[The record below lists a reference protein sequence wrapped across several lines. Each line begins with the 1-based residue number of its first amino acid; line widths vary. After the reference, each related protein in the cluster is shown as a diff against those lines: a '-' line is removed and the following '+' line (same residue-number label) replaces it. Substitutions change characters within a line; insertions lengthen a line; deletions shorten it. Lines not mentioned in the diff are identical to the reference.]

1 MSNISNKW
9 IELHQSRI
17 NKILIKFFNSRENNT
32 TLHKAC
38 SYSVLN
44 GGKRIRAL
52 LVYAVGGM
60 TNTDIK
66 ILDQLAISFELI
78 HAYSLIHDDLP
89 SMDDDNL
96 RRGKETC
103 HIKFNEAQAI
113 LAGDALQAL
122 AFELISSPQLMIS
135 STKKITMINILA
147 NAIGE
152 TGMVLGQSQ
161 DIESTNHELDIDYLE
176 NLQGL
181 KTGLLIQAI
190 CEITYLSSE
199 NLDKKTKKIIKKI
212 GILIG
217 KIYQITD
224 DILDCESNTT
234 ILGKTA
240 GKDKKN
246 NKVTYVSLIGLKKSK
261 EKNSYFFSE
270 LKKSIESIPNNSS
283 NMITLIN
290 YIYSRAY

>member
-1 MSNISNKW
+1 MSRIPNEW
-9 IELHQSRI
+9 IESHQSRI
-17 NKILIKFFNSRENNT
+17 NKILNDFFNSRENNT
-32 TLHKAC
+32 TLHQAC

-52 LVYAVGGM
+52 LVYAVGEIS
-60 TNTDIK
+60 NTDIQ
-66 ILDQLAISFELI
+66 ILDQLAISLELI

-122 AFELISSPQLMIS
+122 AFELLSSPKFNVTS
-135 STKKITMINILA
+135 AKKINIIHSLSR
-147 NAIGE
+147 AIGD

-161 DIESTNHELDIDYLE
+161 DIESTYNLPDIDSLDK
-176 NLQGL
+176 LQEL
-181 KTGLLIQAI
+181 KTGFLIQAA
-190 CEITYLSSE
+190 CEISYQVTEEL
-199 NLDKKTKKIIKKI
+199 NQKTEMLVKKI
-212 GILIG
+212 GLLIG

-224 DILDCESNTT
+224 DILDYEANTS

-240 GKDKKN
+240 GKDKKD
-246 NKVTYVSLIGLKKSK
+246 NKVTYASLIGLDKSK
-261 EKNSYFFSE
+261 KKNSSYFAE
-270 LKKSIESIPNNSS
+270 LKICVEDLPGNPDNI
-283 NMITLIN
+283 MTLIN
-290 YIYSRAY
+290 YIYFRAY

>member
-1 MSNISNKW
+1 MSNVSNNW

-17 NKILIKFFNSRENNT
+17 NEILIDFFDSQKNKS

-52 LVYAVGGM
+52 LIYAIGDII
-60 TNTDIK
+60 NANIK

-78 HAYSLIHDDLP
+78 HAYSLVHDDLP

-122 AFELISSPQLMIS
+122 AFDLLSSPYLAIGN
-135 STKKITMINILA
+135 TEKITMINILS
-147 NAIGE
+147 NAIGMN
-152 TGMVLGQSQ
+152 GMVLGQSQ
-161 DIESTNHELDIDYLE
+161 DIESTNHKLDIDHLE
-176 NLQGL
+176 ELQEL
-181 KTGLLIQAI
+181 KTGLLIQAA
-190 CEITYLSSE
+190 CEITYLTTDD
-199 NLDKKTKKIIKKI
+199 LDIKTKELIKKI
-212 GILIG
+212 GVLIG

-224 DILDCESNTT
+224 DILDYETNTS

-240 GKDKKN
+240 GKDKKD
-246 NKVTYVSLIGLKKSK
+246 NKATYVSLLGLNKSK
-261 EKNSYFFSE
+261 EKNSSYFTE
-270 LKKSIESIPNNSS
+270 LKKIVKDLPGNTTNF
-283 NMITLIN
+283 MALIN

>member
-1 MSNISNKW
+1 MSRIPNEW
-9 IELHQSRI
+9 IESHQSRI
-17 NKILIKFFNSRENNT
+17 NKILIGFFNSRENNT
-32 TLHKAC
+32 TLHQAC

-52 LVYAVGGM
+52 LVYAVGEIS
-60 TNTDIK
+60 NTDIK
-66 ILDQLAISFELI
+66 ILDQLAISLELI

-122 AFELISSPQLMIS
+122 AFELLSSPKFNVTS
-135 STKKITMINILA
+135 AKKINIIHSLSR
-147 NAIGE
+147 AIGD

-161 DIESTNHELDIDYLE
+161 DIESTYNQPDIDSLDK
-176 NLQGL
+176 LQEL
-181 KTGLLIQAI
+181 KTGFLIQAA
-190 CEITYLSSE
+190 CEISYQVTEEL
-199 NLDKKTKKIIKKI
+199 NQKTEMLVKKI
-212 GILIG
+212 GLLIG

-224 DILDCESNTT
+224 DILDYEANTS

-240 GKDKKN
+240 GKDKKD
-246 NKVTYVSLIGLKKSK
+246 NKVTYASLIGLDKSK
-261 EKNSYFFSE
+261 EKNSSYFSE
-270 LKKSIESIPNNSS
+270 LKICVEDLPGNPDNI
-283 NMITLIN
+283 MTLIN
-290 YIYSRAY
+290 YIYFRAY

>member
-1 MSNISNKW
+1 MSNDSNNW
-9 IELHQSRI
+9 IEMHQSRI
-17 NKILIKFFNSRENNT
+17 NEILINLFDSQKNKSI
-32 TLHKAC
+32 LHKAC

-52 LVYAVGGM
+52 LIYAIGDIIN
-60 TNTDIK
+60 TNIK

-122 AFELISSPQLMIS
+122 AFDLLSSPQLTIGD
-135 STKKITMINILA
+135 TKKITMINILS
-147 NAIGE
+147 NAIGIN
-152 TGMVLGQSQ
+152 GMVLGQSQ
-161 DIESTNHELDIDYLE
+161 DIESTNHKIDID
-176 NLQGL
+176 NLDELQEL
-181 KTGLLIQAI
+181 KTGLLIQAA
-190 CEITYLSSE
+190 CEITYLTTG
-199 NLDKKTKKIIKKI
+199 NLDIKTKELIKKI

-224 DILDCESNTT
+224 DILDYETNTS

-246 NKVTYVSLIGLKKSK
+246 NKATYVSLLGLNKSK
-261 EKNSYFFSE
+261 EKNNSYFTE
-270 LKKSIESIPNNSS
+270 LKKIVKDLPGNTTNI
-283 NMITLIN
+283 MTLIN
-290 YIYSRAY
+290 YIYSRTY

>member
-1 MSNISNKW
+1 MRNISNKW

-17 NKILIKFFNSRENNT
+17 NKILIKFFNSRENNS

-38 SYSVLN
+38 RYSVLN

-52 LVYAVGGM
+52 LVYAIGGI

-66 ILDQLAISFELI
+66 VLDQLAISFELI
-78 HAYSLIHDDLP
+78 HAYSLVHDDLP

-122 AFELISSPQLMIS
+122 AFELLSSQQLQINS
-135 STKKITMINILA
+135 SKKITMINILS
-147 NAIGE
+147 NAIGGS
-152 TGMVLGQSQ
+152 GMVLGQSQ
-161 DIESTNHELDIDYLE
+161 DIESTNHELDIGYLE
-176 NLQGL
+176 ELQGL
-181 KTGLLIQAI
+181 KTGLLIRAI
-190 CEITYLSSE
+190 CEITYLTAE
-199 NLDKKTKKIIKKI
+199 DLDKNTEKLIKKI
-212 GILIG
+212 GVLIG

-224 DILDCESNTT
+224 DILDCESNTAV
-234 ILGKTA
+234 LGKTA

-246 NKVTYVSLIGLKKSK
+246 NKVTYVSLIGIEESK
-261 EKNSYFFSE
+261 EKNSCLFSE
-270 LKKSIESIPNNSS
+270 LKKCIKSIPNDS
-283 NMITLIN
+283 NNIMTLID
-290 YIYSRAY
+290 YIYSRSY

>member
-1 MSNISNKW
+1 MSRIPNEW
-9 IELHQSRI
+9 IESHQSRI
-17 NKILIKFFNSRENNT
+17 NKILIGFFNSRENNT
-32 TLHKAC
+32 TLHQAC

-52 LVYAVGGM
+52 LVYAVGEIS
-60 TNTDIK
+60 NTDIK
-66 ILDQLAISFELI
+66 ILDQLAISLELI

-122 AFELISSPQLMIS
+122 AFELLSSPKFNII
-135 STKKITMINILA
+135 STKKINIIHLLSR
-147 NAIGE
+147 AIGY

-161 DIESTNHELDIDYLE
+161 DIESTYNQPDIDSLDK
-176 NLQGL
+176 LQEL
-181 KTGLLIQAI
+181 KTGFLIQAA
-190 CEITYLSSE
+190 CEISYQVTEEL
-199 NLDKKTKKIIKKI
+199 NQKTEMLVKKI
-212 GILIG
+212 GLLIG

-224 DILDCESNTT
+224 DILDYEANTS

-240 GKDKKN
+240 GKDKKD
-246 NKVTYVSLIGLKKSK
+246 NKVTYASLIGLDKSK
-261 EKNSYFFSE
+261 EKNSSYFAE
-270 LKKSIESIPNNSS
+270 LKICVEDLPGNPDNI
-283 NMITLIN
+283 MTLIN
-290 YIYSRAY
+290 YIYFRAY

>member
-1 MSNISNKW
+1 MSRIPNEW
-9 IELHQSRI
+9 IESHQSRI
-17 NKILIKFFNSRENNT
+17 NKILNDFFNSRENNT
-32 TLHKAC
+32 TLHQAC

-52 LVYAVGGM
+52 LVYAVGEIS
-60 TNTDIK
+60 NTDIQ
-66 ILDQLAISFELI
+66 ILDQLAISLELI

-122 AFELISSPQLMIS
+122 AFELLSSPKFNISSA
-135 STKKITMINILA
+135 KKINIIHSLSR
-147 NAIGE
+147 AIGY

-161 DIESTNHELDIDYLE
+161 DIESTYNQPDIDSLDK
-176 NLQGL
+176 LQEL
-181 KTGLLIQAI
+181 KTGFLIQAA
-190 CEITYLSSE
+190 CEISYQVTEEL
-199 NLDKKTKKIIKKI
+199 NQKTEMLVKKI
-212 GILIG
+212 GLLIG

-224 DILDCESNTT
+224 DILDYEANTS

-240 GKDKKN
+240 GKDKKD
-246 NKVTYVSLIGLKKSK
+246 NKVTYASLIGLDKSK
-261 EKNSYFFSE
+261 KKNSSYFAE
-270 LKKSIESIPNNSS
+270 LKICVEDLPGNPDNI
-283 NMITLIN
+283 MTLIN
-290 YIYSRAY
+290 YIYFRAY

>member
-1 MSNISNKW
+1 MSRIPNEW
-9 IELHQSRI
+9 IESHQSRI
-17 NKILIKFFNSRENNT
+17 NKILIGFFNSRENNT
-32 TLHKAC
+32 TLHQAC

-52 LVYAVGGM
+52 LVYAVGEIS
-60 TNTDIK
+60 NTDIK
-66 ILDQLAISFELI
+66 ILDQLAISLELI

-122 AFELISSPQLMIS
+122 AFELLSSPKFNVTS
-135 STKKITMINILA
+135 AKKINIIHSLSR
-147 NAIGE
+147 AIGD

-161 DIESTNHELDIDYLE
+161 DIESTYNQPDIDSLDK
-176 NLQGL
+176 LQEL
-181 KTGLLIQAI
+181 KTGFLIQAA
-190 CEITYLSSE
+190 CEISYQVTEEL
-199 NLDKKTKKIIKKI
+199 NQKTEMLVKKI
-212 GILIG
+212 GLLIG

-224 DILDCESNTT
+224 DILDYEANTS

-240 GKDKKN
+240 GKDKKD
-246 NKVTYVSLIGLKKSK
+246 NKVTYASLIGLDKSK
-261 EKNSYFFSE
+261 EKNSSYFAE
-270 LKKSIESIPNNSS
+270 LKICVEDLPGNPDNI
-283 NMITLIN
+283 MTLIN
-290 YIYSRAY
+290 YIYFRAY

>member
-1 MSNISNKW
+1 MSRIPNEW
-9 IELHQSRI
+9 IESHQSRI
-17 NKILIKFFNSRENNT
+17 NKILIGFFNSRENNT
-32 TLHKAC
+32 TLHQAC

-52 LVYAVGGM
+52 LVYAVGEIS
-60 TNTDIK
+60 NTDIK
-66 ILDQLAISFELI
+66 ILDQLAISLELI

-122 AFELISSPQLMIS
+122 AFELLSSPKFNIS
-135 STKKITMINILA
+135 STKKINIIHLLSR
-147 NAIGE
+147 AIGY

-161 DIESTNHELDIDYLE
+161 DIESTYNQPDIDSLDK
-176 NLQGL
+176 LQEL
-181 KTGLLIQAI
+181 KTGFLIQAA
-190 CEITYLSSE
+190 CEISYQVTEEL
-199 NLDKKTKKIIKKI
+199 NQKTEMLVKKI
-212 GILIG
+212 GLLIG

-224 DILDCESNTT
+224 DILDYEANTS

-240 GKDKKN
+240 GKDKKD
-246 NKVTYVSLIGLKKSK
+246 NKVTYASLIGLDKSK
-261 EKNSYFFSE
+261 KKNSSYFAE
-270 LKKSIESIPNNSS
+270 LKICVEDLPGNPDNI
-283 NMITLIN
+283 MTLIN
-290 YIYSRAY
+290 YIYFRAY

>member
-17 NKILIKFFNSRENNT
+17 NNILIEFFNTRENNS

-38 SYSVLN
+38 SYSVLS

-52 LVYAVGGM
+52 LVYAVGGIS
-60 TNTDIK
+60 NIDIK

-122 AFELISSPQLMIS
+122 AFELLSSPKFQISSS
-135 STKKITMINILA
+135 KKITMINILS

-152 TGMVLGQSQ
+152 TGMVLGQSR
-161 DIESTNHELDIDYLE
+161 DIESTNHELDIGYLE
-176 NLQGL
+176 ELQEL
-181 KTGLLIQAI
+181 KTGLLIQAA
-190 CEITYLSSE
+190 CEITYLTTD
-199 NLDKKTKKIIKKI
+199 NLDKKTEQLIKKI
-212 GILIG
+212 GALIG

-224 DILDCESNTT
+224 DILDYESSTT

-240 GKDKKN
+240 GKDKKD
-246 NKVTYVSLIGLKKSK
+246 NKTTYVSLIGIKKSK
-261 EKNSYFFSE
+261 EKNSYYFSE
-270 LKKSIESIPNNSS
+270 LKKYVKSLPNHS
-283 NMITLIN
+283 NNMMTLID
-290 YIYSRAY
+290 YIYSRSY